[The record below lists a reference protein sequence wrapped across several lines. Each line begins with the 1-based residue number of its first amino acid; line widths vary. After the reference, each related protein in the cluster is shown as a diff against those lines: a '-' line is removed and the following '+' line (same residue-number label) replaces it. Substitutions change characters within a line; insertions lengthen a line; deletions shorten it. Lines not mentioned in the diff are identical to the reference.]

1 METNLRIGFGYDIHP
16 LKAGRELFLG
26 GLQIPSDVGL
36 DGHSDADVLLHA
48 LCDALLGALARG
60 DIGEHFP
67 DTAQSTEGMRSS
79 RMVEKVLEYESFE
92 IVNVDATIIA
102 EKPMLS
108 PHKEDIQNNVARL
121 LHVDSTRVSIK
132 AKRNEG
138 LGLIGAGK
146 AIACFAIILIRSQNT
161 DYTDSK

>member
-1 METNLRIGFGYDIHP
+1 MKTDLRIGFGYDIHP
-16 LKAGRELFLG
+16 LKKGRELFLG
-26 GLQIPSDVGL
+26 GVRIPCEAGL

-67 DTAQSTEGMRSS
+67 DTANWTKAMRSS
-79 RMVEKVLEYESFE
+79 EMVKRVLDLRSFE

-108 PHKEDIQNNVARL
+108 SYKTEIQEHVAGL
-121 LHVDSTRVSIK
+121 LGIGTDAVSVK

-138 LGLIGAGK
+138 FGLIGDGK
-146 AIACFAIILIRSQNT
+146 AIACFIAVLIRLHNS
-161 DYTDSK
+161 DHKDSE

>member
-1 METNLRIGFGYDIHP
+1 MESNLRIGFGYDIHP
-16 LKAGRELFLG
+16 LRTGRELFLG
-26 GLQIPSDVGL
+26 GMQIPSDVGL

-48 LCDALLGALARG
+48 LCDALLGALAQG

-67 DTAQSTEGMRSS
+67 DTAQSTEGMGSA
-79 RMVEKVLEYESFE
+79 RMVEKVLEYQSFE

-108 PHKEDIQNNVARL
+108 PYKEDIQNNVARL
-121 LHVDSTRVSIK
+121 LHVGSTRVSIK

-138 LGLIGAGK
+138 FGLIGAGK
-146 AIACFAIILIRSQNT
+146 AIACFAIILVRLRNN
-161 DYTDSK
+161 DYADSK